1 MFGNE
6 RLGTYATKDD
16 YTGENRPKVVITIA
30 DEDIARDIADYFKAK
45 AMDALEDASGKN
57 SEEEAEEFLHVCN
70 EIKAGCERVF
80 NNVKESEETEN
91 EPVRD

>member
-6 RLGTYATKDD
+6 RLEAYATKDD
-16 YTGENRPKVVITIA
+16 YTGKNRPKVVITIA
-30 DEDIARDIADYFKAK
+30 DEGIARDIADYFKAK
-45 AMDALEDASGKN
+45 AMDALEGISGKN
-57 SEEEAEEFLHVCN
+57 SEKEAEEFLHICN

-80 NNVKESEETEN
+80 NNVEESEGTEN